1 MRFKKIT
8 AIISLT
14 AVDKVCHAL
23 KHADVTWIAA
33 SQQRGHGEHPIYSER
48 DCMSSCM
55 HIEIF
60 IEQEK
65 VEEIVDLL
73 GRTAYEGE
81 ESEGMIAVGPID
93 DLIPIKTFKDK

>member
-1 MRFKKIT
+1 MRFQKIT

-23 KHADVTWIAA
+23 KHADVTWITA

-60 IEQEK
+60 IEEK
-65 VEEIVDLL
+65 KVKEVVDLL

-81 ESEGMIAVGPID
+81 ESEGMIAIETID
-93 DLIPIKTFKDK
+93 NLIPIKMFKGK